1 MILSNTLQ
9 GRFLLIV
16 LPILLLTIGVVG
28 YSQYLGVKITADSL
42 EQKRAHS
49 LIILLTEKVKEDLQ
63 DLELLVHRDILI
75 TPAFT
80 PAIKQQLIEK
90 NIELGQAYES
100 LYTRLTSK
108 ELFIRSPDAILA
120 LANQLKIELDKITA
134 NLAEHEQ
141 WRTDSH
147 LAINTV
153 QPNFNAARFLID
165 EIEVY
170 QLRYADVFLTQ
181 SHDIAQKISY
191 LMWLSLF
198 IVLAIIIVGYFTFE
212 FLVRRPLV
220 QVSNALNAE
229 ADGEMSI
236 LPASGT
242 QPAETKLLIDAF
254 INMREQVNIRQIR
267 LQSILDNAA
276 EGVITYDEDCHIESF
291 NHAAET
297 LFGYAENELAGQDMD
312 ILFVKNGSVMDPE
325 YLEKIL
331 TQDNMA
337 QQGESGLELDARR
350 KDGTVF
356 PLAIKISSYVIYGSK
371 MYTAIVDDVSEHKAM
386 IENLRRLAE
395 HDGLTGLYNRYY
407 FMQEVEHLVKRVERQ
422 GKSNTAVFYLD
433 LDNFK
438 YVNDTLGHIAG
449 DELLVQITLILQKR
463 TRRSDLLARIGG
475 DEFAMILYDVGES
488 EALEVAELFRQ
499 NIHDYKFMYQG
510 ETVDI
515 GCSIGVIMVNPG
527 ANTEELLSRA
537 DYSCHAAKL
546 AGKNKIHLYTIDDQK
561 DISGL
566 FDDIGWTRRIKQAL
580 QDDMFSIACQP
591 IQNANGKI
599 QYYEILL
606 RMLDEEGNI
615 IMPSGFI
622 PPAERFGLMP
632 SIDRWVIHHAILLLK
647 YASKFTPRFSINLSA
662 ASFHDDSIIDFV
674 TDEIKNANV
683 DAQRLTFEI
692 TETIAM
698 ADLSM
703 TAHNLRKLQELGC
716 QTSLDDFGAGYSSYA
731 YLKDLPVHYVKIDGS
746 FITGLVNNKLNR
758 EIVQSMHNIAH
769 IMGKETIAEFVESE
783 ETAKVLI
790 EMGVDYLQGY
800 YIGKPEMSSIDTNP
814 MFSPEDD

>member
-1 MILSNTLQ
+1 MLSNSLQ

-16 LPILLLTIGVVG
+16 LPILLLSIGVVG
-28 YSQYLGVKITADSL
+28 YSQYLGVKTTSESL
-42 EQKRAHS
+42 EQRKAHNQ
-49 LIILLTEKVKEDLQ
+49 IILQTEKVKEALQ
-63 DLELLVHRDILI
+63 DIELLVHRDII
-75 TPAFT
+75 IAPAFT
-80 PAIKQQLIEK
+80 PTIKQGIIK
-90 NIELGQAYES
+90 RNIELGQAYE
-100 LYTRLTSK
+100 LLLTQLSSK
-108 ELFIRSPDAILA
+108 DLFDRSPEKILA
-120 LANQLKIELDKITA
+120 LANQLKVELDKITSH
-134 NLAEHEQ
+134 LTEYEI
-141 WRTDSH
+141 WRTDRH

-153 QPNFNAARFLID
+153 QPSFNAARFLID
-165 EIEVY
+165 EIEVH
-170 QLRYADVFLTQ
+170 QLRYADVLLVQSRDFTQ
-181 SHDIAQKISY
+181 NISY

-212 FLVRRPLV
+212 ILVRRPLV
-220 QVSNALNAE
+220 QVANALNAE
-229 ADGEMSI
+229 AAGKKST
-236 LPASGT
+236 LPITGAQPTET
-242 QPAETKLLIDAF
+242 QSLIDAF
-254 INMREQVNIRQIR
+254 VNMREQVNSRQIR

-276 EGVITYDEDCHIESF
+276 EGIITYDEDCQIESF
-291 NHAAET
+291 NRAAEK
-297 LFGYAENELAGQDMD
+297 LFGYVENELSGKKLD
-312 ILFVKNGSVMDPE
+312 ILFAKNSIDPDPT
-325 YLEKIL
+325 YLEKIFM
-331 TQDNMA
+331 QVNME
-337 QQGESGLELDARR
+337 QQGESRFELNARR
-350 KDGTVF
+350 KDGSVF
-356 PLAIKISSYVIYGSK
+356 PLAVKISSYEIHGLK
-371 MYTAIVDDVSEHKAM
+371 MFTAIVADVSEHKAM

-407 FMQEVEHLVKRVERQ
+407 FMQEVEHLVERVSRQ
-422 GKSNTAVFYLD
+422 DTSNTALLYLD

-475 DEFAMILYDVGES
+475 DEFAMILYDVGEN
-488 EALEVAELFRQ
+488 EALDVAEMFRQ
-499 NIHDYKFMYQG
+499 NIHDYRFMYQG
-510 ETVDI
+510 ETVDV
-515 GCSIGVIMVNPG
+515 GCSIGVVMVKPG
-527 ANTEELLSRA
+527 ANTEEILSWA

-546 AGKNKIHLYTIDDQK
+546 AGKNTIHLYTKDDQK
-561 DISGL
+561 DIVGL

-580 QDDMFSIACQP
+580 QDDMFAIACQP
-591 IQNANGKI
+591 IQDAKREI
-599 QYYEILL
+599 QHYEILL
-606 RMLDEEGNI
+606 RMQDEEGNI

-647 YASKFTPRFSINLSA
+647 YASKFTPRLSINLSA
-662 ASFHDDSIIDFV
+662 ASFRDDSIIGFV
-674 TDEIKNANV
+674 TNEIINTNI
-683 DAQRLTFEI
+683 DARRLTFEI

-746 FITGLVNNKLNR
+746 FITGLINNKLNR

-783 ETAKVLI
+783 ETARALV

-800 YIGKPEMSSIDTNP
+800 YIGKPEITSIDLDS
-814 MFSPEDD
+814 MFSSEED

>member
-1 MILSNTLQ
+1 MLLSNTLQ

-16 LPILLLTIGVVG
+16 FPILLLTIVVVG
-28 YSQYLGVKITADSL
+28 YSQYLGVKITSESL
-42 EQKRAHS
+42 EQKRTHS
-49 LIILLTEKVKEDLQ
+49 LIVLLTEKVKEELQ
-63 DLELLVHRDILI
+63 DLELLVHRDILV
-75 TPAFT
+75 TPVFT
-80 PAIKQQLIEK
+80 PEIKLQLIEK
-90 NIELGQAYES
+90 NNELGQAYSS

-108 ELFIRSPDAILA
+108 DLFIRSPDRILA
-120 LANQLKIELDKITA
+120 LANQLKVELDKITA
-134 NLAEHEQ
+134 NLEEYEK

-147 LAINTV
+147 VAINTV

-165 EIEVY
+165 EIEEH
-170 QLRYADVFLTQ
+170 QLRYADVFLAQ

-198 IVLAIIIVGYFTFE
+198 IVLAIIIVGYLTFE

-220 QVSNALNAE
+220 QVANALNAE
-229 ADGEMSI
+229 AAGEMSK
-236 LPASGT
+236 LPVTGT
-242 QPAETKLLIDAF
+242 QPAETQLLIDAF
-254 INMREQVNIRQIR
+254 VNMREQVNTRQIR

-291 NHAAET
+291 NRAAEK
-297 LFGYAENELAGQDMD
+297 LFSYAENELVGKKLD
-312 ILFVKNGSVMDPE
+312 ILFIKNGSESDPD
-325 YLEKIL
+325 YLDKIL
-331 TQDNMA
+331 TQDNMV
-337 QQGESGLELDARR
+337 QQGESRFEVDARR
-350 KDGTVF
+350 KDGSVF

-371 MYTAIVDDVSEHKAM
+371 VDTAIVDDVSEHKAM

-407 FMQEVEHLVKRVERQ
+407 FMQEVEHLVKRVARQ
-422 GKSNTAVFYLD
+422 GKSNTAVLYLD

-438 YVNDTLGHIAG
+438 YVNVTLGHIAG

-475 DEFAMILYDVGES
+475 DEFAMILYDIGEP
-488 EALEVAELFRQ
+488 EALDVAEMFRL
-499 NIHDYKFMYQG
+499 NIHDYKFIYQG

-515 GCSIGVIMVNPG
+515 GCSIGVVLVTPG

-546 AGKNKIHLYTIDDQK
+546 AGKNKIHLYTNDDQK

-580 QDDMFSIACQP
+580 QDDMFAIACQP
-591 IQNANGKI
+591 IQDAQGEI

-606 RMLDEEGNI
+606 RMQDEDGNI

-647 YASKFTPRFSINLSA
+647 YASKFTPRLSINLSA

-674 TDEIKNANV
+674 TDEIKSANI

-746 FITGLVNNKLNR
+746 FITGLINNKLNR

-769 IMGKETIAEFVESE
+769 IMGKETIAEFVETE
-783 ETAKVLI
+783 ETANVLI

-800 YIGKPEMSSIDTNP
+800 FIGKPEMSSIDTNP